1 MFDIQ
6 KQEAIM

>member
-6 KQEAIM
+6 KEIKEI